1 MNCSLLGS
9 SVCGILQARILDGL
23 PCPPPGDLPNPGIE
37 PTSLLSLALAGGFS
51 TTSTTWEL
59 QPPPQIEDSL
69 QARKGGESW
78 SHVLE
83 RREEAVARGV
93 GRMSRA
99 PEPAHVTPEEEA
111 CLRGAEARR
120 ERAAVRQG

>member
-1 MNCSLLGS
+1 MPS
-9 SVCGILQARILDGL
+9 
-23 PCPPPGDLPNPGIE
+23 PPPGDLPNPGIE

-59 QPPPQIEDSL
+59 RPPPQIEDSL

-78 SHVLE
+78 SHMLE

-111 CLRGAEARR
+111 CLQGAEARR
-120 ERAAVRQG
+120 SQVGVVERAAVRRG

>member
-1 MNCSLLGS
+1 M
-9 SVCGILQARILDGL
+9 GIA
-23 PCPPPGDLPNPGIE
+23 PPPL
-37 PTSLLSLALAGGFS
+37 
-51 TTSTTWEL
+51 
-59 QPPPQIEDSL
+59 QIEDSL

-120 ERAAVRQG
+120 SQVGVVERAAVRQG